1 MVRCRING
9 QNKCQNV
16 EQIKNEK
23 MLKKLYFNREKV
35 RKGMAELREKLE
47 LEKDEHNVT
56 TK

>member
-1 MVRCRING
+1 
-9 QNKCQNV
+9 
-16 EQIKNEK
+16 
-23 MLKKLYFNREKV
+23 MLKKNYFNREKV